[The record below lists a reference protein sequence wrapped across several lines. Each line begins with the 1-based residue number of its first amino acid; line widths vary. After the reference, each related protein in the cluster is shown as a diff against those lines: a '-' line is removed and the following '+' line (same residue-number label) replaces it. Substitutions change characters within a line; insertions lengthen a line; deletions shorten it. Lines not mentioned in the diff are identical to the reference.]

1 MSTDKSNNQ
10 KTPLKKYCFDKQLAR
25 IANQYKRYEYAGDV
39 YFLLSASKQKVSPES
54 HAGGAS

>member
-25 IANQYKRYEYAGDV
+25 IANQYIHYEYAGDV
-39 YFLLSASKQKVSPES
+39 YFSLSASKQKVHPKS
-54 HAGGAS
+54 HAGETS